1 MDEGTLD
8 DCITKVNGQEVN
20 CDMRAFLQFQG
31 SQAGLFSD
39 LSAGES
45 FPLRI
50 VPQAGPAVSP
60 TDKPR
65 KDGALSPVTSE
76 RHSYPL
82 KERDGATL

>member
-8 DCITKVNGQEVN
+8 HCIIKVNGYYVN
-20 CDMRAFLQFQG
+20 CDTSPFLQFQG

-45 FPLRI
+45 YPLRI

-76 RHSYPL
+76 KHSYPII
-82 KERDGATL
+82 A

>member
-8 DCITKVNGQEVN
+8 DKIRKVNGHEVN
-20 CDMRAFLQFQG
+20 CDMSAFLQFQG

-39 LSAGES
+39 FSAGES

-60 TDKPR
+60 TDKTR

-76 RHSYPL
+76 KHSYPL
-82 KERDGATL
+82 KEPDGATL